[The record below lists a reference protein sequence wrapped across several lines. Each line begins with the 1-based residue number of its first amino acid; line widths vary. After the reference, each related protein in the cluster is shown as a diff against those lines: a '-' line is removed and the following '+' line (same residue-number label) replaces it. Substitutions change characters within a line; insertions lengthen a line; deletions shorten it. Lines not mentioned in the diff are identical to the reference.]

1 MVNKEVLCSQETT
14 KQTYSK
20 YLVTYHIIG
29 GRQPTIYTITM
40 ETGKKKKKKKKAM
53 YGMVYRIGNGAP
65 VVWTR

>member
-1 MVNKEVLCSQETT
+1 MA
-14 KQTYSK
+14 
-20 YLVTYHIIG
+20 YLIIG

-40 ETGKKKKKKKKAM
+40 ETGEKKRKEKKAM

>member
-1 MVNKEVLCSQETT
+1 MA
-14 KQTYSK
+14 
-20 YLVTYHIIG
+20 YLNIG

-40 ETGKKKKKKKKAM
+40 ETGKKKKKRKKKAM